1 MNAKAFTPR
10 KETISYK
17 ADWDIYGLAWSKKV
31 AMPFRLALGSFIE
44 EYRNKVEVVSL
55 DPQTETFQRTH
66 VFEHPYPPT
75 KLLWEPSK
83 NTSSSGKDLLATT
96 GDYLRIWDV
105 KYDATDAAPAK
116 PAVLISNKKSDICPP
131 LTSMDWNEE
140 DTNIIGT
147 SSIDTTC
154 TIWDVTTQRVLTML
168 IAHDREVYD
177 IAFAQKNHF
186 ASVGA
191 DGSVRIF
198 DLRKLQNSTILYE
211 TPGNKPLLRLCW
223 NKADNNY
230 LATLAMDTQ
239 KIIILDIR
247 RPSIPVTELM
257 GHHRPINAMQWSPS
271 EFPLIATAGDDS
283 CAIIWD
289 ILNKGAW
296 DGHTPQQV
304 TEPILIYKAK
314 EPINNL
320 SWSDTHQDEWIAITA
335 GSQLQVLRV

>member
-1 MNAKAFTPR
+1 MFTPR
-10 KETISYK
+10 KEIIAYD
-17 ADWDIYGLAWSKKV
+17 APWDIYSIAWSKKTAV
-31 AMPFRLALGSFIE
+31 PFRLAIGSFIE
-44 EYRNKVEVVSL
+44 EYRNKVQVLSL
-55 DPQTETFQRTH
+55 DAATESFQRTH
-66 VFEHPYPPT
+66 EFEHPYPPT
-75 KLLWEPSK
+75 KLMWEPSK
-83 NTSSSGKDLLATT
+83 SASSSSKDLLATT

-105 KYDATDAAPAK
+105 DYETNEPIK
-116 PAVLISNKKSDICPP
+116 PTVLISNKKSDICPP

-154 TIWDVTTQRVLTML
+154 TIWDVETQRVVTML

-191 DGSVRIF
+191 DGSVRMF

-211 TPGNKPLLRLCW
+211 SPHLTPLLRLCW

-230 LATLAMDTQ
+230 LATLAMDSQ

-247 RPSIPVTELM
+247 RPSLPVTELM
-257 GHHRPINAMQWSPS
+257 GHSRAINTLQWSPT

-289 ILNKGAW
+289 ILNKGTW

-314 EPINNL
+314 EAINNL
-320 SWSDTHQDEWIAITA
+320 SWSEIHTDEWIGITA
-335 GSQLQVLRV
+335 GKQLQILRV